1 MKNQGGKKPLLI
13 VKSSGEPVPFSAE
26 KLRKSLLHSGAETG
40 VVDAITDQLTKE
52 SFEGIT
58 TREIYNRAFALLKK
72 YKKSCASRYKLK
84 RAIYELGPTGFPFE
98 KFVSALLNLSGYRA
112 RTNVVYEGYCVSHE
126 VDVEAIKE
134 EAVTLIEC
142 KFHSDEGRKCNVKV
156 PLYIYSRFRDILKY
170 NREKPRHDFTPGWVV
185 TNTRFTSDAME
196 YGKCAGLYLLS
207 WNYPE
212 KESLKARI
220 DRYYLYPI
228 TVSMLLSKR
237 EKEFLLARDVVLG
250 KELLKYPHYLDHLG
264 ISENRKRRILSEFQ
278 QLCNPF
284 RT

>member
-1 MKNQGGKKPLLI
+1 MKNAEKKSPLLI

-26 KLRKSLLHSGAETG
+26 KLKNSLQHSGAEPG
-40 VVDAITDQLTKE
+40 VVAAITDQLTKE
-52 SFEGIT
+52 SFEGMT

-84 RAIYELGPTGFPFE
+84 KAIYELGPTGFPFE
-98 KFVSALLNLSGYRA
+98 KFISALLNLSGYRA
-112 RTNVVYEGYCVSHE
+112 RTNVVYGGSCISHE
-126 VDVEAIKE
+126 VDVEAVNGT
-134 EAVTLIEC
+134 AVTLIEC

-156 PLYIYSRFRDILKY
+156 PLYIDSRYRDILK
-170 NREKPRHDFTPGWVV
+170 NTADNPRREFTPGWVV

-212 KESLKARI
+212 KDSLKARI

-228 TVSMLLSKR
+228 TVSMLLSSR
-237 EKEFLLARDVVLG
+237 EKDFLLAREVVLG
-250 KELLKYPHYLDHLG
+250 KELLKHPHYLDHLG
-264 ISENRKRRILSEFQ
+264 VSDSRKRRILSEFQ

-284 RT
+284 RP